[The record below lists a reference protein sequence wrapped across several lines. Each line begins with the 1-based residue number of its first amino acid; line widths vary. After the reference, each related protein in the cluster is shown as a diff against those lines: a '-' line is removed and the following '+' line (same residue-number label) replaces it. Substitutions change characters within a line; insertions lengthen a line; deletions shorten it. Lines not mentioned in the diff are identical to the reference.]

1 MHATHPQGG
10 ACPEPASTEHDSLD
24 DRLIGLFTD
33 PLRFRRCI
41 QQQIEAIAAT
51 RQAAEPPALPEQGE
65 ADSYVVSDAGLR
77 VLADP
82 VDQDEAPGT
91 AGSVLR
97 SAAVYLERHGW
108 NQGSYYDLT
117 ATRFTPAADMAGA
130 IAMVCY
136 GGPVEAPA
144 QHFDDPG
151 FLDWEEAVL
160 HLDRWLL
167 VNDGSEAYEFNDAK
181 GRRVEDIL
189 HALRQAAATPAHEL
203 LDALRAAH
211 QADRALPGGDAE

>member
-1 MHATHPQGG
+1 MHATQPQGG
-10 ACPEPASTEHDSLD
+10 ACPDPTGAPDNQLVALLLD
-24 DRLIGLFTD
+24 PD
-33 PLRFRRCI
+33 RFRLNI
-41 QQQIEAIAAT
+41 AQQMSAHTAQQPATPTPTSDAEA
-51 RQAAEPPALPEQGE
+51 EG
-65 ADSYVVSDAGLR
+65 DGYVVTDAGIR
-77 VLADP
+77 VLTNL
-82 VDQDEAPGT
+82 VGQGEAPGT
-91 AGSVLR
+91 AAQVLR
-97 SAAVYLERHGW
+97 NAAVYLERHGW

-181 GRRVEDIL
+181 GRRIEDVL
-189 HALRQAAATPAHEL
+189 HALRQAAATPSHEL
-203 LDALRAAH
+203 LDALRAAN
-211 QADRALPGGDAE
+211 QATAALPGGDAE